1 MKIVILLL
9 LLGHELPLTL
19 PGAALYDAP
28 HGAKI
33 QELAEGRF
41 VFPEY
46 CVLWQ
51 YDGVY
56 ELYAETADGF
66 IMMSKHYSVDF
77 SGGYMSVYYV
87 TGQCREDGRE
97 TFLYLTPGKVKF
109 GSNYGN

>member
-1 MKIVILLL
+1 MSILIAII

-28 HGAKI
+28 HGAKV

-56 ELYAETADGF
+56 ELYAETKDGF
-66 IMMSKHYSVDF
+66 VMMSKHYKVE
-77 SGGYMSVYYV
+77 SGGYMSLYYV
-87 TGQCREDGRE
+87 TGDCREDGKKM
-97 TFLYLTPGKVKF
+97 FLYISPGKVRF
-109 GSNYGN
+109 GG